1 MDFYTMTGTFLPDE
15 LIDQFTSAI
24 WNERYKAAGD
34 FQIIVPASASNIAKL
49 KEGKYLAL
57 RGSKE
62 VMQIQTQS
70 IEKGLMTVTGFSL
83 TSAILNQRYMWKYNL
98 EATGVDNRIAD
109 WNQEAKAGE
118 FIAEVIEAMVI
129 DTAPWGDGTMG
140 QSNLD
145 WAMEELPFL
154 TLGPI
159 DASGVAKRQTAAV
172 GPLYDSIASI
182 ANSEDVGILLYLE
195 SADPIDG
202 YSLKFTTYQGVDHTS
217 DQDDVPLIR
226 LLPDLDSITDL
237 KEINSIG
244 LYKNVAYVYWN
255 GVISKHLAEPLL
267 PEPEGLDRRV
277 LITDAVGAPVGHK
290 VQYPM
295 MGPVGW
301 RPGGT
306 YTQLVVDTDDITAF
320 REQHARDA
328 FANANYIHAVDG
340 QTSPNSEYVYG
351 MHFGLGDLI
360 ELQGLTGAISKA
372 RITEYIRSQDQYG
385 EKNYPTISV
394 ITDE

>member
-1 MDFYTMTGTFLPDE
+1 MDFYTLTGTFLPDE
-15 LIDQFTSAI
+15 LIDQFVSAI
-24 WNERYKAAGD
+24 WTERYKAAGD
-34 FQIIVPASASNIAKL
+34 FQLVVPATRDNIAKL

-57 RGSKE
+57 RGTTE
-62 VMQIQTQS
+62 IMQIQTQS
-70 IEKGLMTVTGFSL
+70 IEKQLMTVTGFSL
-83 TSAILNQRYMWKYNL
+83 TAAILNQRYVWKNDPSGD
-98 EATGVDNRIAD
+98 GVAD
-109 WNQEAKAGE
+109 WTVTSAKAGE
-118 FIAEVIEAMVI
+118 FIANVVETMVI
-129 DTAPWGDGTMG
+129 NTVPFGGGSLDVG
-140 QSNLD
+140 NLD

-154 TLGPI
+154 TLGPV
-159 DASGVAKRQTAAV
+159 DTSGIAKRQTAAI

-182 ANSEDVGILLYLE
+182 ANAENVGILLYLE
-195 SADPIDG
+195 EADPVMG
-202 YSLKFTTYQGVDHTS
+202 YSLKFTTYQGVDRTS
-217 DQDDVPLIR
+217 DQDVVPLIR
-226 LLPDLDSITDL
+226 LLPDLDSITDI

-244 LYKNVAYVYWN
+244 LYKNVAYVYYQN
-255 GVISKHLAEPLL
+255 KISKHLAEPTL

-290 VQYPM
+290 EERYSSW
-295 MGPVGW
+295 GGW

-306 YTQLVVDTDDITAF
+306 YSQIVVGPADIAAF
-320 REQHARDA
+320 REQNARDA

-351 MHFGLGDLI
+351 THFGLGDLI

-394 ITDE
+394 IGQT